1 MQTFKDYLK
10 KLKKKRKKKEQPG
23 VMTPVRRDPSTMPNT
38 ASLPAASSGNQPRL
52 S

>member
-1 MQTFKDYLK
+1 MTSFKKYLK
-10 KLKKKRKKKEQPG
+10 NLKKKKKKKELPG
-23 VMTPVRRDPSTMPNT
+23 TLTPVRRDPSTMPNT